1 MTLVGV
7 AELKAALSSYLA
19 RVREGETVTV
29 TDHGRPVA
37 RLVPI
42 PPSEESADE
51 RLQALERRGLLRRAE
66 QPLGEDFW
74 DLPRARDPGGRALAA
89 LLADRAEG
97 R

>member
-37 RLVPI
+37 KLVPI
-42 PPSEESADE
+42 DPPAD
-51 RLQALERRGLLRRAE
+51 LQGSVTIVSPDEDELFST
-66 QPLGEDFW
+66 GEVWSSDV
-74 DLPRARDPGGRALAA
+74 
-89 LLADRAEG
+89 
-97 R
+97 